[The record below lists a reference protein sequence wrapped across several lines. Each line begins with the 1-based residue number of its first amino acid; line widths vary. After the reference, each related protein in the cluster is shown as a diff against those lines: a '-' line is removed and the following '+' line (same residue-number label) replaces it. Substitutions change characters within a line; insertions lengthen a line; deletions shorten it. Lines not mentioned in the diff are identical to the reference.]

1 MPKWE
6 LFQGYKT
13 DSVFEKLI
21 NVIHHIKTPVKKKT
35 NHMIFFIDAKY
46 LTEFTHS

>member
-13 DSVFEKLI
+13 GSVFEKLI
-21 NVIHHIKTPVKKKT
+21 NVIHHIKTQVKGKKKIT
-35 NHMIFFIDAKY
+35 
-46 LTEFTHS
+46 